1 MTNSKKFF
9 VPDAV
14 FVVDQFDQDQVLKV
28 IYDKLLE
35 LGYVKGDFLSHIIER
50 EHNFPTG
57 LDTDTLGK
65 DIPNIAIPHTEGE
78 FVNTRLIVPVALKN
92 PVIFHNMI
100 KPDETLEV
108 KFLFMLLGN
117 NPDGQASLLAN
128 VMRFLANTPANELR
142 EVFNFTNSE
151 AIYEFLEQKFVK

>member
-100 KPDETLEV
+100 KH
-108 KFLFMLLGN
+108 
-117 NPDGQASLLAN
+117 ASKWI
-128 VMRFLANTPANELR
+128 T
-142 EVFNFTNSE
+142 SS
-151 AIYEFLEQKFVK
+151 I